1 MISVS
6 FYLYGLFETSG
17 KKKGHSSD
25 NFQQPVIF
33 YYYYYSYFLKL
44 QSMRKIIF
52 NNFSRKPTVQNLM
65 YFFFKK

>member
-17 KKKGHSSD
+17 KKKGDSSD
-25 NFQQPVIF
+25 NFQQPDI

-52 NNFSRKPTVQNLM
+52 NNFTRKPTV
-65 YFFFKK
+65 